1 MTFSFCFILLLFFLN
16 LCPVFGYRQLH
27 FTNADVCGSNG
38 KTLTINTG
46 DGALILS
53 LTNKSYTTF
62 GEKKICNILIKAKL
76 GYGLLVHAE
85 DFRLRTNSAAPGD
98 CHDYIEFGREDD
110 IPLWTAEKSGRLCGN
125 RRDVKYEDP
134 GGQLLIWLELG
145 EARPPGPPAL
155 SLVVTPYSKERH
167 SRQNGFCECMGPSL
181 PYQKS
186 EATEQW
192 IRCKYF
198 CDGRVNCALDTTP
211 ADEADVSCQK
221 QQSVP
226 PPRTGGGLI
235 SGGSLVS
242 GAGGLEDELFIS
254 EDKQLDS
261 AKFTELSLF
270 TMIVLGFIGLSLI
283 ACGIL
288 CTLKRC
294 GPSPDNRGPSTV
306 DNPNC
311 PEQALSMIQLVRSPP
326 VTEENIYC
334 PTPYQPI
341 PFPLEVD
348 LPASPSHT
356 AVSPSMEAPPPSY
369 TDIFPPDYVPPDLR
383 PPPAEITTP
392 REENAE

>member
-1 MTFSFCFILLLFFLN
+1 MTSPVCVILLLSVLSS
-16 LCPVFGYRQLH
+16 CPVLGYRQLH

-85 DFRLRTNSAAPGD
+85 DFRLRTNSAVPGD

-110 IPLWTAEKSGRLCGN
+110 IPLWTLERSGKLCGT
-125 RRDVKYEDP
+125 RSDVKYEEP

-145 EARPPGPPAL
+145 GARPPGPPAL
-155 SLVVTPYSKERH
+155 SIVVTPYTKTRQQ
-167 SRQNGFCECMGPSL
+167 RQNGFCECMGPWDTGPS
-181 PYQKS
+181 PTVT
-186 EATEQW
+186 TEQW

-198 CDGRVNCALDTTP
+198 CDGRVNCALDRTP
-211 ADEADVSCQK
+211 ADEADVSCQRQK
-221 QQSVP
+221 SVP

-242 GAGGLEDELFIS
+242 GGEEELSVSKDTQLEP
-254 EDKQLDS
+254 
-261 AKFTELSLF
+261 KFTELSLF
-270 TMIVLGFIGLSLI
+270 TMIVLGLLGLSLI

-294 GPSPDNRGPSTV
+294 GPPAPRGPATV
-306 DNPNC
+306 ENPNC
-311 PEQALSMIQLVRSPP
+311 PEQALSMIELVRMPA

-334 PTPYQPI
+334 PTPYQAI
-341 PFPLEVD
+341 PFPTEVD
-348 LPASPSHT
+348 FPTSPSHT
-356 AVSPSMEAPPPSY
+356 AASPTMEAPPPSY

-383 PPPAEITTP
+383 AAEISPSESNT
-392 REENAE
+392 E